1 MSTISIS
8 GIAWGE
14 MKVRHGDRTLTFK
27 DCKVWPGGAKAW
39 DWNETG
45 TRHVPGTQPAD
56 IEELI
61 EHEIEV
67 MIVSRGMQLVLQT
80 SPETIALLDD
90 KKIEHHILET
100 KEAVKLFN
108 ELTQQGRRV
117 AGIFHSTC

>member
-1 MSTISIS
+1 MADAKQSLITIS

-14 MKVRHGDRTLTFK
+14 MKVRHGGRVLSFK
-27 DCKVWPGGAKAW
+27 DCKVWPGGARAW

-61 EHEIEV
+61 EQEIEV
-67 MIVSRGMQLVLQT
+67 MIVSRGMQRVLQT
-80 SPETIALLDD
+80 SPETIELVDD
-90 KKIEHHILET
+90 KKIEHHVLET

-108 ELTQQGRRV
+108 ELTQQG
-117 AGIFHSTC
+117 